1 MTIRGRA
8 MEKFKELT
16 EMESMDIDGGIARVP
31 VIIMGG
37 CVVATELGFYNG
49 YKSK

>member
-16 EMESMDIDGGIARVP
+16 EMESIDIDGGIARVP

-37 CVVATELGFYNG
+37 CVVAAELGFYNG
-49 YKSK
+49 YKNK